1 MKVKKEKFSLQKA
14 FQELEGIVTEL
25 ESGQVDLDQSLAKF
39 RRGLALSQAIKRHLE
54 KIKKEIRVIREKN
67 EEE

>member
-1 MKVKKEKFSLQKA
+1 MKAKKEKFSLQKA
-14 FQELEGIVTEL
+14 FQELEGIVAEL

-39 RRGLALSQAIKRHLE
+39 RRGLTLSQAIKRHLE
-54 KIKKEIRVIREKN
+54 KIKKEIRIIREKN